1 MYAMTNEST
10 INNIMS
16 VDLEDYF
23 CDLPFSTWP
32 KYESRLLQT
41 TQTLLDLFEKHK
53 VKATFFVLGYLA
65 EKFPELIKNIYD
77 KGHEIGSHSYS
88 HPDLRTITKEQFEED
103 LVKSLKILEKI
114 TGEPILGFR
123 APYFSVNRS
132 NYWVFD
138 VLRKYVKY
146 DSSIFPV
153 KTKLYGVPEAP
164 REIYHPSQSD
174 FTKIDQS
181 QSFLE
186 LPPSTYH
193 ILKNFNLPIA
203 GGFFFRFF
211 PYFFLK
217 RGFEKLK
224 KQKRPIIFYIHPKDL
239 DPDMPKIEEYSWDFY
254 YGKKNVVKKFDRLLS
269 DFKFTTAKKVLEL

>member
-23 CDLPFSTWP
+23 CDLPFSAWP

-41 TQTLLDLFEKHK
+41 TQTLLDLFEKHE

-114 TGEPILGFR
+114 TGEPVLGFR

-239 DPDMPKIEEYSWDFY
+239 DPDMPKIEEYNWHSY
-254 YGKKNVVKKFDRLLS
+254 YGKKNVVKKFEGLLS

>member
-1 MYAMTNEST
+1 MYAMTSEST
-10 INNIMS
+10 SNIMS

-23 CDLPFSTWP
+23 CDLPFSTWSN
-32 KYESRLLQT
+32 YESRLLQT
-41 TQTLLDLFEKHK
+41 TQTLLDLFEKHE

-65 EKFPELIKNIYD
+65 EKFPDLIRNIHD

-88 HPDLRTITKEQFEED
+88 HPDLRTLTKEQFEED
-103 LVKSLKILEKI
+103 LVKSLKILEQI
-114 TGEPILGFR
+114 TGEPVLGFR
-123 APYFSVNRS
+123 APFFSVNRS

-146 DSSIFPV
+146 DSSVFPV
-153 KTKLYGVPEAP
+153 KTKLYGIPDAP
-164 REIYHPSQSD
+164 RKIYHPSQND
-174 FTKIDQS
+174 FRKIDQS

-186 LPPSTYH
+186 LPLSTYH
-193 ILKNFNLPIA
+193 IIKNFNLPIA

-239 DPDMPKIEEYSWDFY
+239 DPEMPKIKEYSWDFY
-254 YGKKNVVKKFDRLLS
+254 YGKKNIVKKFERLLC

>member
-1 MYAMTNEST
+1 MTNEST

-114 TGEPILGFR
+114 TGEPTLGFR
-123 APYFSVNRS
+123 APYFSVNRN

-138 VLRKYVKY
+138 ILRKYVKY

-153 KTKLYGVPEAP
+153 KTQLYGVPEAP

-181 QSFLE
+181 QSFFE

-239 DPDMPKIEEYSWDFY
+239 DPDMPKIEEYNWHSY
-254 YGKKNVVKKFDRLLS
+254 YGKKNIVKKFDRLLS